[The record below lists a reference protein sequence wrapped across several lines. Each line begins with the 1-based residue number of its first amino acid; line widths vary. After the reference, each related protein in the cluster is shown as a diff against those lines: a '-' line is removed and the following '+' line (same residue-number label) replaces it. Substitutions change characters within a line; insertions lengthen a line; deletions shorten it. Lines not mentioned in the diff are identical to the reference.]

1 MSNIKVFEDKKIRTQ
16 WDAEKEEWYFS
27 VVDIVSVLTDKE
39 YDNARKYWN
48 KLKQRLKEEG
58 SELVSFCHQLK
69 LASSDGKSYKT
80 DVLDTKGIL
89 RLIQSIPSKKAEP
102 FKIWLAEV
110 GSERLDEIADPEKAL
125 QRGVDYY
132 RKKGYPE
139 DWITQRLLSIKI
151 RKELTAEWQ
160 DHGITEEK
168 DYAILINEMTKAW
181 SGLSVQK
188 YKQLKDLKKENL
200 RDNMTDL
207 ELVLNMLAEVTT
219 TTFSKQEQPQTFEES
234 KKVAIRGGKVAGNA
248 RKNIEKQIG
257 HSVISPINASE
268 KELLDTKQAK
278 LLNNKQDEEK

>member
-16 WDAEKEEWYFS
+16 WDVEKEEWYFS

-168 DYAILINEMTKAW
+168 DYAILTNEMTKAW
-181 SGLSVQK
+181 SGLSIQK
-188 YKQLKDLKKENL
+188 YKQLKDLRKENL

-268 KELLDTKQAK
+268 KKLLDTKQAK
-278 LLNNKQDEEK
+278 LLNNKQDEDK

>member
-16 WDAEKEEWYFS
+16 WNEKEEDWYFS
-27 VVDIVSVLTDKE
+27 VVDVIEALTDSVQP
-39 YDNARKYWN
+39 RKYWN
-48 KLKQRLKEEG
+48 DLKNKLKDEG
-58 SELVSFCHQLK
+58 SELSEKIGQLK
-69 LASSDGKSYKT
+69 LIARDGKSRLT
-80 DVLDTKGIL
+80 DVVNTKDLL

-102 FKIWLAEV
+102 FKLWLAQV
-110 GSERLDEIADPEKAL
+110 GSERLDEIVDPEKAL

-160 DHGITEEK
+160 NHGITDEK
-168 DYAILINEMTKAW
+168 DYAILTNEMIKAW

-219 TTFSKQEQPQTFEES
+219 TTFSKQEQPQTFEEN

-248 RKNIEKQIG
+248 RKDIEKQIG
-257 HSVISPINASE
+257 HSVISPVNANE

-278 LLNNKQDEEK
+278 LLNNKKED

>member
-1 MSNIKVFEDKKIRTQ
+1 MSNIKVFEDKKIRSHWNEQ
-16 WDAEKEEWYFS
+16 EEEWYFS

-168 DYAILINEMTKAW
+168 DYAILTNEMTKAW
-181 SGLSVQK
+181 SGLSIQK
-188 YKQLKDLKKENL
+188 YKQLKDLRKENL

-257 HSVISPINASE
+257 HSVISPINANE

-278 LLNNKQDEEK
+278 LLNNKQDEDK